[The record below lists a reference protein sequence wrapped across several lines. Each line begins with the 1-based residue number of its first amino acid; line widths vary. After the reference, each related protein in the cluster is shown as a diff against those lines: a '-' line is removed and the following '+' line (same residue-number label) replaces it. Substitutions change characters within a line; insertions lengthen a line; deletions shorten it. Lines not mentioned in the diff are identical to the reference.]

1 MHIGLKRRSSLS
13 SGKNEA
19 MSQRIEDY
27 AVIGDLHTA
36 ALVGIDGSI
45 DWMCLPHFDSAV
57 VLLSAAR

>member
-1 MHIGLKRRSSLS
+1 MHLWAKTR

-36 ALVGIDGSI
+36 ALVG
-45 DWMCLPHFDSAV
+45 
-57 VLLSAAR
+57 R